1 MPYDVFMSYSRQDI
15 FAKQHFHQL
24 FTEAGLDVWLDT
36 ERIQYGEEWR
46 KKIEHAVANSLCTVL
61 LASPDANTS
70 PYVLEELTLADV
82 HGRMIFPI
90 LLRGDE
96 LPVGLG
102 KVQYL
107 DARHAALT
115 DEKAK
120 AFVHTVQ
127 HFVAQQKNR
136 TLPPTTQ
143 PDESWASDST
153 DPVLMPEGDN
163 LLEARPIAVGTFR
176 VLERLLERAKSLLTT
191 EQGEGRAV
199 LWWFKHD
206 TLYTVASVGRY
217 EEAEL
222 RTRFVRGQG
231 FVGEL
236 WQSEA
241 TKPTVSYPRR
251 KTVER
256 MVAEWGVNP
265 HQVEVIRRVGVV
277 VHVPIIRKGKMVGIL
292 ALDNPKQI
300 TNRQLEEEGI
310 IDSAEEL
317 AELIARLSLQRPLA
331 SYHTHAL
338 RTLVET
344 ARLLVPVGVSARS
357 ALYWVVS
364 RQQIAYPIA
373 TAEATETAWTKH
385 ETHFRRGEGIV
396 GQVWE
401 SGHIKWLEWSGD
413 PAPLMQK
420 AWNLNEEQVEL
431 LHNTRS
437 TLGAPI
443 RDRNGQVV
451 AVLVL
456 DSPSPLS
463 ITQLERHTVLF
474 NELATLASRV
484 LMGH

>member
-36 ERIQYGEEWR
+36 ERIQYGDEWR
-46 KKIEHAVANSLCTVL
+46 KKIEHAVANSLCTVFI
-61 LASPDANTS
+61 ASPDANTS

-90 LLRGDE
+90 LIRGDE
-96 LPVGLG
+96 LPSGLG

-127 HFVAQQKNR
+127 HFVAQQKNSNLQ
-136 TLPPTTQ
+136 TVAE

-153 DPVLMPEGDN
+153 STHPSIDGDD
-163 LLEARPIAVGTFR
+163 LLEVRPIAVGTFH
-176 VLERLLERAKSLLTT
+176 VLERLLERAKNLLTT
-191 EQGEGRAV
+191 DQAAGRAA
-199 LWWFKHD
+199 LWWFKQE

-231 FVGEL
+231 FAGEL

-241 TKPTVSYPRR
+241 THPTVSYPRR

-265 HQVEVIRRVGVV
+265 HQIEVIRRAGVV
-277 VHVPIIRKGKMVGIL
+277 VHVPIMRKGKMVGIL

-300 TNRQLEEEGI
+300 TNRQLEEDGI
-310 IDSAEEL
+310 LESVEEL
-317 AELIARLSLQRPLA
+317 AELIARLSLQRPVA
-331 SYHTHAL
+331 SYAIRSL

-344 ARLLVPVGVSARS
+344 ARLLVPSGLSARS

-373 TAEATETAWTKH
+373 TSESFETAWTKH

-420 AWNLNEEQVEL
+420 AWNLNEQQEEL

-443 RDRNGQVV
+443 RDRAGQVV
-451 AVLVL
+451 AVLVI

-474 NELATLASRV
+474 SELATLASRV
-484 LMGH
+484 LMGS

>member
-24 FTEAGLDVWLDT
+24 FSEAGLDVWLDT

-46 KKIEHAVANSLCTVL
+46 KKIEHAVANSLCTVFFS
-61 LASPDANTS
+61 SPDANAS

-82 HGRMIFPI
+82 HGRAIFPI

-96 LPVGLG
+96 LPIGLG

-115 DEKAK
+115 DEKVK

-127 HFVAQQKNR
+127 HFVAQQKNHALEG
-136 TLPPTTQ
+136 TAE
-143 PDESWASDST
+143 PDESWATDST
-153 DPVLMPEGDN
+153 HSTTTTEGEN
-163 LLEARPIAVGTFR
+163 LLEARPMAVGTLH
-176 VLERLLERAKSLLTT
+176 VLERLLERAKGLLTT
-191 EQGEGRAV
+191 PQAEGRAV

-206 TLYTVASVGRY
+206 TLYTIASVGRY

-222 RTRFVRGQG
+222 RTRFARGQG
-231 FVGEL
+231 FAGETWL
-236 WQSEA
+236 SE
-241 TKPTVSYPRR
+241 TLRPSVNYPRR

-265 HQVEVIRRVGVV
+265 HQVEVIRRAGVV
-277 VHVPIIRKGKMVGIL
+277 VHIPIARKGKLVGIL

-310 IDSAEEL
+310 LESAEEI
-317 AELIARLSLQRPLA
+317 AELIARLALQRPLS

-338 RTLVET
+338 HTVVET
-344 ARLLVPVGVSARS
+344 ARLLVTAGLSARA

-364 RQQIAYPIA
+364 RQQIAYPII
-373 TAEATETAWTKH
+373 TAEATETAWTKN

-401 SGHIKWLEWSGD
+401 SGYLKWLEWSGD

-437 TLGAPI
+437 TLGAPV

-451 AVLVL
+451 AVLVV

-463 ITQLERHTVLF
+463 VTRLEHHTVLF

-484 LMGH
+484 LLGY